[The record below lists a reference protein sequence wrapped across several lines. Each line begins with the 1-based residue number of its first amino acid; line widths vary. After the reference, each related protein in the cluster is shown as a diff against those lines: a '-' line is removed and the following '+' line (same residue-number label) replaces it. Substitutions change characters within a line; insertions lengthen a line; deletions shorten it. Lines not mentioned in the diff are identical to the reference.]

1 MMKDDLVIRRVL
13 VPIDFSPPSREALAF
28 VLPLVQKFQAE
39 LHLVHVFAPD
49 YPLSSMM
56 AFPLIMPEIA
66 VERRVR
72 SHLRSVAK
80 REKLAIRP
88 QNVHAR
94 RGRPFEEICRL
105 ASEIQIDLIVT
116 PTRGRTGLKHL
127 ALGSTA
133 ERVVRHAPC
142 PVLVVHSKGGS
153 GKRRRPVFKKILVP
167 VDFSSCSAKGLEYAR
182 ALALE
187 FDSRL
192 VLLNSVDLHYYSTN
206 PEYVLY
212 DFSPLL
218 AASEEAA
225 RTQMQELVEG
235 TDWGGLKVETLL
247 ESGHAGDQICRRAE
261 ERGIELIVTS
271 THGETGLKR
280 ILIGSTAEY
289 VVRHAPCP
297 VLVVPSH
304 ERTPFRTRRASRP

>member
-1 MMKDDLVIRRVL
+1 MNKLNIRRVL

-28 VLPLVQKFQAE
+28 ALRLVGKFRAE

-56 AFPLIMPEIA
+56 ALPLVVPVVD

-72 SHLRSVAK
+72 SHLKSLAK
-80 REKLAIRP
+80 KATIAIR
-88 QNVHAR
+88 QENVHAIS
-94 RGRPFEEICRL
+94 GRPFEEICRL
-105 ASEIQIDLIVT
+105 VSELQIDLIVT
-116 PTRGRTGLKHL
+116 ATRGRTGLKHL

-142 PVLVVHSKGGS
+142 PVLVVHPKGS
-153 GKRRRPVFKKILVP
+153 AAKRRPPAFKKILVP
-167 VDFSSCSAKGLEYAR
+167 VDFSSCAAKGLEYAK
-182 ALALE
+182 ALARE
-187 FDSRL
+187 FDSTL

-206 PEYVLY
+206 PEYLLY

-218 AASEEAA
+218 AAAEEAA
-225 RTQMQELVEG
+225 RTQMQNLVEG
-235 TDWGGLKVETLL
+235 TDWGGIAVETLL
-247 ESGHAGDQICRRAE
+247 ECGHAGDQICRRAE
-261 ERGIELIVTS
+261 ERGTELIVTS
-271 THGETGLKR
+271 THGKTGLKH
-280 ILIGSTAEY
+280 IFLGSTAEY

-304 ERTPFRTRRASRP
+304 ERAPLLTRKAPRQ